1 MTTTT
6 TIRCLVTVVRDA
18 GRDRDRPAVQSDR
31 AATASQPVDVRLPTA
46 HAADSVVGLGL
57 RGPSARQPN
66 VAWSLCTATGC
77 STAPLHGDCRL
88 RWLRRFVDAGGR
100 PSINWNFAAHNT
112 PVCTGP
118 ELLRGVSWRHLAAD
132 QFACPPSQV
141 VGNGTTSVELAVG
154 ANASIACV
162 VDGDPPPVVTWM
174 RASRQVPAG
183 MVDERT
189 EAGENEPPRLRS
201 VLRLTGVTHQVRL
214 KYARKP
220 TGISFS

>member
-1 MTTTT
+1 MPAETETD
-6 TIRCLVTVVRDA
+6 LPSSLTVLRLHRNPWTCDC
-18 GRDRDRPAVQSDR
+18 RLR
-31 AATASQPVDVRLPTA
+31 ALPTPTWDLD
-46 HAADSVVGLGL
+46 HA
-57 RGPSARQPN
+57 
-66 VAWSLCTATGC
+66 
-77 STAPLHGDCRL
+77 APLHGDCRL